1 MSTVERRRERKERDT
16 LSVEWVKLELLRTAY
31 ATRGGLL
38 ASRDPRFV
46 LGWYLIFAVVPWL
59 THDLTVLAG
68 LFAVCAA
75 AVALSRVGP
84 LILGLFIFGFVL
96 ESLYVLFASWF
107 FGGDLTTLLALV
119 ELTLKLTT
127 VSLASMAAFVSL
139 DPEKLSDA
147 LLSLHAPAMVSFGV
161 SYGYR
166 MLPILMEEFHTV
178 IDGHRLRA
186 APLPSPGFLGW
197 RAVVRTAGTVV
208 SAFYPLML
216 NTAKR
221 TRTTV
226 EALET
231 KGFTYAAEHPA
242 GRRIRL
248 AHLRADRWDVLLIA
262 VTVLLVAGCFALGQ
276 VHPMPVQV
284 R

>member
-1 MSTVERRRERKERDT
+1 MRRERDR

-38 ASRDPRFV
+38 AGRDPRV
-46 LGWYLIFAVVPWL
+46 VIGWYLILAVVPWF
-59 THDLTVLAG
+59 THNVTVLAG

-75 AVALSRVGP
+75 AVVLSRVGP
-84 LILGLFIFGFVL
+84 LILGLFVIGFVL
-96 ESLYVLFASWF
+96 EGLYVLFAAWL
-107 FGGDLTTLLALV
+107 FGGDASTVLAMA
-119 ELTLKLTT
+119 EFTLKLAT

-166 MLPILMEEFHTV
+166 MLPVLMEEFHTV
-178 IDGHRLRA
+178 VDGHRLRA
-186 APLPSPGFLGW
+186 APLASKGFLGW
-197 RAVVRTAGTVV
+197 RVAVRTATTLVA
-208 SAFYPLML
+208 AFYPLML

-231 KGFTYAAEHPA
+231 RGFTYAAEHPD

-248 AHLRADRWDVLLIA
+248 AALRADRWDALFLGA
-262 VTVLLVAGCFALGQ
+262 TLALVAVCFTVGRAFPLLGGA
-276 VHPMPVQV
+276 V
-284 R
+284 

>member
-1 MSTVERRRERKERDT
+1 MERKERDR

-38 ASRDPRFV
+38 ARMDARV
-46 LGWYLIFAVVPWL
+46 VIGWYLIFAVVPWL
-59 THDLTVLAG
+59 THNITVLAG
-68 LFAVCAA
+68 LFLLCSVAV
-75 AVALSRVGP
+75 VLSRVGP
-84 LILGLFIFGFVL
+84 LILGLFVIGFVL
-96 ESLYVLFASWF
+96 ESGYVLVASVF
-107 FGGDLTTLLALV
+107 FGGDLATVLAMT
-119 ELTLKLTT
+119 ELTLKLGT

-178 IDGHRLRA
+178 VDGHRLRS
-186 APLPSPGFLGW
+186 APLPSAGLLGW
-197 RAVVRTAGTVV
+197 RVAARTASTVV
-208 SAFYPLML
+208 AAFYPLML

-231 KGFTYAAEHPA
+231 RGFTYATEHSD

-248 AHLRADRWDVLLIA
+248 AYLRVGARDVALLA
-262 VTVLLVAGCFALGQ
+262 GTVLLVGTVFAVGARFPLHAVLPG
-276 VHPMPVQV
+276 
-284 R
+284 

>member
-1 MSTVERRRERKERDT
+1 MPTADRRRERKERDT

-46 LGWYLIFAVVPWL
+46 IGWYLIFAVVPWF

-68 LFAVCAA
+68 LFLVCAV
-75 AVALSRVGP
+75 AVVLSRVGP
-84 LILGLFIFGFVL
+84 LILGLFVFGFVL
-96 ESLYVLFASWF
+96 ESLYVLFAAWF
-107 FGGDLTTLLALV
+107 FGGDLSTVLALV
-119 ELTLKLTT
+119 ELTLKLAT

-147 LLSLHAPAMVSFGV
+147 LLALHAPAMVAFGV

-166 MLPILMEEFHTV
+166 MLPMLMEEFHTV
-178 IDGHRLRA
+178 VDGHRLRA

-197 RAVVRTAGTVV
+197 RVVVRTGSTVV
-208 SAFYPLML
+208 AAFYPLML

-248 AHLRADRWDVLLIA
+248 AHLKADRWDAVLIA
-262 VTVLLVAGCFALGQ
+262 ATVLLVAGCFTLGELY
-276 VHPMPVQV
+276 PLPVQV
-284 R
+284 G